1 MMRDV
6 IDEMNGK
13 ELDGRTITV
22 NESQSRGSGG
32 GGGRG
37 GGGRG
42 GGGYSGRGGGDG
54 QSTLISLERSMANP
68 SDSYLHM
75 AWHSDAATVSGT
87 DALAN
92 IRSKVYLS
100 PKLWYLRVNVIEAQ
114 DLIPS
119 DKGRY
124 PEVYV
129 KAIVGNQALRTRVSQ
144 SRTINPMWNKD
155 LMFVA
160 AEPFEEPLILSVED
174 RVAPNK
180 DEVLGRCAIPLQHLD
195 RRFDHRPVNSRWFNL
210 EKHIMVDGEKKEI
223 KFTSRI
229 HMRIC
234 LEEGDQVREHTQ
246 HLHQFFIKLVKL

>member
-234 LEEGDQVREHTQ
+234 FVTFGQIHVHKAQ
-246 HLHQFFIKLVKL
+246 NH